1 VTAVTAAVRPRDYS
15 PTIDNGH
22 RHIGSA
28 DTTETTMTKTLAIAA
43 AAIAITAV
51 LTGSGMASPCHY
63 DTYQNT
69 YVAPTYTDVTPT
81 YTNNYYNGY

>member
-1 VTAVTAAVRPRDYS
+1 
-15 PTIDNGH
+15 
-22 RHIGSA
+22 
-28 DTTETTMTKTLAIAA
+28 MTKTLAIAA